1 MITATG
7 AGASFIAVP
16 PKRLKPK
23 TTRSS
28 PRNTPVSRP
37 SSQQPRIRSPSSPPP
52 PHPQEATPPS
62 AQGSASSFQSFLFS
76 GSRNPVSSSSEP
88 VAPPPHHHLP
98 IYEESDRS
106 RSFIDEDFFG
116 LHPLSQT
123 EDCEPPSP
131 KSFYS
136 AETTSTTST
145 TKAGGRSSEDS
156 TVLPTQLSQAPPRK
170 TARKLQRP
178 RPSSPPSSQQ
188 NLSLGTPGSSPTG
201 LGINT
206 FANYT
211 NSHLSG
217 HSSSPSAQYGEH
229 QTGLKDFENVRAFIL
244 FQKLLM
250 LACLYSY
257 LRGFGSSLV
266 HYHQEAD
273 ARFYLI
279 FLCIV
284 DVSKQFY
291 TRRLHCRCRGIR
303 RRKEYLH
310 SKGL

>member
-23 TTRSS
+23 TTRS
-28 PRNTPVSRP
+28 PRNTPVPRP
-37 SSQQPRIRSPSSPPP
+37 NSQQSRIRSPSSPPP
-52 PHPQEATPPS
+52 PHPQEASPPS
-62 AQGSASSFQSFLFS
+62 AQGPASSFQSFLFS
-76 GSRNPVSSSSEP
+76 GSRNPALSSSEP

-116 LHPLSQT
+116 LHPLSQN
-123 EDCEPPSP
+123 EDQEPPSP

-136 AETTSTTST
+136 ADTTSTTST
-145 TKAGGRSSEDS
+145 TKAGNRSSEDS
-156 TVLPTQLSQAPPRK
+156 TVFPTPFSQAPPRK
-170 TARKLQRP
+170 TTRKLQRP

-217 HSSSPSAQYGEH
+217 HSPSPAAQYGENH
-229 QTGLKDFENVRAFIL
+229 IGLKDLENVRAFL
-244 FQKLLM
+244 F
-250 LACLYSY
+250 
-257 LRGFGSSLV
+257 
-266 HYHQEAD
+266 
-273 ARFYLI
+273 
-279 FLCIV
+279 
-284 DVSKQFY
+284 
-291 TRRLHCRCRGIR
+291 
-303 RRKEYLH
+303 
-310 SKGL
+310 